1 MGEWNEVTADAVAA
15 EFRVTFV
22 YAASITATG
31 AEPFGE
37 SQELFPN
44 FLTCGVTAGEEA

>member
-22 YAASITATG
+22 YAAWITATG
-31 AEPFGE
+31 AEPFE
-37 SQELFPN
+37 SQELVPN
-44 FLTCGVTAGEEA
+44 FLHAA